1 MKSNRAAAKR
11 RTSLATSKCIPWRP
25 YPGFTLIEL
34 LVVIAIIA
42 ILASLLLPALAKA
55 KSKAQGTVCL
65 NNLRQLALCWTMYA
79 DDYNDAMP
87 RTSDVSYG
95 NNSFKGVEPSWAVGD
110 ARRDVN
116 TTNLQRGLLFPYNHS
131 VGIFRCPAD
140 KSSVEGQPGLPR
152 TRTYQLGGLLNFFFN
167 GVSGE
172 GPWYPPEWN
181 KRKVGQLVK
190 PSPTQVF
197 TFIDSHPKT
206 GDGAS
211 FVMRIQETSG
221 QDGWATIPGE
231 QHNLGA
237 NLAFADG
244 HADRRRWLW
253 SRKNSDGIPTPANA
267 LDRAD
272 FQFLTD
278 HLPRP

>member
-1 MKSNRAAAKR
+1 M
-11 RTSLATSKCIPWRP
+11 SLVTSKCIPWRP

-87 RTSDVSYG
+87 RTSDVAYG

-110 ARRDVN
+110 AMRDTT

-140 KSSVEGQPGLPR
+140 RSTVEGHPGLPR

-181 KRKVGQLVK
+181 KRKVAQLIK
-190 PSPTQVF
+190 PPPAHVF
-197 TFIDSHPKT
+197 TFIDST
-206 GDGAS
+206 ADGSS

-221 QDGWATIPGE
+221 QDWWATLPGE
-231 QHNLGA
+231 QHSLGA
-237 NLAFADG
+237 RFSAPDENLKAMSITRG
-244 HADRRRWLW
+244 
-253 SRKNSDGIPTPANA
+253 
-267 LDRAD
+267 
-272 FQFLTD
+272 
-278 HLPRP
+278 

>member
-1 MKSNRAAAKR
+1 MKTTAAL
-11 RTSLATSKCIPWRP
+11 TPRP
-25 YPGFTLIEL
+25 SPLTTAFTLIEL

-42 ILASLLLPALAKA
+42 ILASLLLPTLAKA

-65 NNLRQLALCWTMYA
+65 NNLRQLALCWTLYA

-110 ARRDVN
+110 AKRDLT

-131 VGIFRCPAD
+131 VGIYRCPAD
-140 KSSVEGQPGLPR
+140 KSTVEGQAGLRR

-181 KRKVGQLVK
+181 KRKVGQLVN

-197 TFIDSHPKT
+197 TFIDSHPT

-221 QDGWATIPGE
+221 QDGWATLPGE

-244 HADRRRWLW
+244 HADRQRWLW
-253 SRKNSDGIPTPANA
+253 SRKNSAGNPTPVNA
-267 LDRAD
+267 ADRAD